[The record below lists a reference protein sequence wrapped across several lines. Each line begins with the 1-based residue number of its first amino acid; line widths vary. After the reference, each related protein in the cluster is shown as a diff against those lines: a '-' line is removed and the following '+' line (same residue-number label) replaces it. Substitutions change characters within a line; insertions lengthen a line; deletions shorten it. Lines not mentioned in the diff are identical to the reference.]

1 MKIYH
6 QLSDFKKLTNAVVT
20 IGTFDGVHYGHQKI
34 IKRLCEL
41 AKSTGGES
49 VILTFFPHP
58 RMIIDPENQE
68 LKLITTIKEKA
79 EILANLGVDHLIITP
94 FTRDFSNL
102 DPAEYIKN
110 VLVDTIGTKKIIVGY
125 DHRFGKDRKGE
136 MTDLE
141 NFGKLYDFTVEQIPE
156 QDINDVAVS
165 STKIRKALLAGDVA
179 LAAKY
184 LGYHFSITGPV
195 IKGDKIGRTI
205 GFPTANIFVEETY
218 KLIPGDGI
226 YAVTVEVDVESGVRG
241 PESGDTAPRP
251 ATADLES
258 ESPKVGK
265 SGDTAPRPATRNP
278 QPATGTGT
286 GSHSVGHR
294 TSDLGLPSTY
304 KGMAYI
310 GQRPTINGMTRNIE
324 VNIFDFNREIYGQ
337 EIKMNFLKFL
347 RHDVKFTGL
356 EALTIQLH
364 QDKKDTLTFFE
375 STEL

>member
-1 MKIYH
+1 MKIYN
-6 QLSDFKKLTNAVVT
+6 QLSEFKKLNNAVVT

-58 RMIIDPENQE
+58 RMIIDPENQD
-68 LKLITTIKEKA
+68 LKMINTIKEKA

-102 DPAEYIKN
+102 DATDYIKN
-110 VLVDTIGTKKIIVGY
+110 ILIDTIGTKQIIVGY
-125 DHRFGKDRKGE
+125 DHRFGKDRKGGMNE
-136 MTDLE
+136 LQQFSKVYGYE
-141 NFGKLYDFTVEQIPE
+141 IEEIPE

-165 STKIRKALLAGDVA
+165 STKIRKALLDGDVS

-184 LGYHFSITGPV
+184 LGYHFSISGPV

-218 KLIPGDGI
+218 KIIPSDGI
-226 YAVTVEVDVESGVRG
+226 YAVTVEMSSEIGDES
-241 PESGDTAPRP
+241 
-251 ATADLES
+251 LELELKTPNS
-258 ESPKVGK
+258 
-265 SGDTAPRPATRNP
+265 
-278 QPATGTGT
+278 Q
-286 GSHSVGHR
+286 
-294 TSDLGLPSTY
+294 LQTY
-304 KGMAYI
+304 TGMAYI

-337 EIKMNFLKFL
+337 TIKMNFLKFL

-356 EALTIQLH
+356 EALTEQLH
-364 QDKKDTLTFFE
+364 QDKQDTLTFFA
-375 STEL
+375 SNPT

>member
-6 QLSDFKKLTNAVVT
+6 QLSEFKKLSNAVVT

-41 AKSTGGES
+41 AKSSGGES

-58 RMIIDPENQE
+58 RMIIDPENQD
-68 LKLITTIKEKA
+68 LKLINTIKEKA
-79 EILANLGVDHLIITP
+79 EILAELGVDHLIITP

-102 DPAEYIKN
+102 LATAYIKEI
-110 VLVDTIGTKKIIVGY
+110 LVDKIGTKRIIVGY
-125 DHRFGKDRKGE
+125 DHRFGKDRKGG
-136 MTDLE
+136 MKDLIALSKDYGYAIE
-141 NFGKLYDFTVEQIPE
+141 EIPE

-165 STKIRKALLAGDVA
+165 STKIRTAVLEGDVS
-179 LAAKY
+179 LAAEY
-184 LGYHFSITGPV
+184 LGYHFSISGPV

-218 KLIPGDGI
+218 KLIPSDGI
-226 YAVTVEVDVESGVRG
+226 YAVTVEMSEESADVTQNSQL
-241 PESGDTAPRP
+241 T
-251 ATADLES
+251 
-258 ESPKVGK
+258 
-265 SGDTAPRPATRNP
+265 
-278 QPATGTGT
+278 
-286 GSHSVGHR
+286 
-294 TSDLGLPSTY
+294 TY

-337 EIKMNFLKFL
+337 NIKMNFLKFL

-356 EALTIQLH
+356 EALTVQLQ
-364 QDKKDTLTFFE
+364 QDKEDTLNFFE
-375 STEL
+375 SHI